1 MTQTDDIKMVLT
13 HARQERQPLTAPTR
27 KWGFSA
33 SMKVKC

>member
-1 MTQTDDIKMVLT
+1 MNKNKK
-13 HARQERQPLTAPTR
+13 AERTTAPTR